1 MASAT
6 SSTAVRTAR
15 HVVALRHTARR
26 GGAVREELAPVID
39 GLRDELAPS
48 MSKRQ
53 AAAVIG
59 VSVPTLDKWIDRGLL
74 PVDVAPSGLPRV
86 LRDPVLDLAE
96 RVEDLRRAGETR
108 HLVTTAVDLMLRE
121 DSQYQREFDEL
132 YGPGLAAMREGD
144 FVSAAPGSAFGPE
157 D

>member
-1 MASAT
+1 MASAAT
-6 SSTAVRTAR
+6 STAVRTAR

-26 GGAVREELAPVID
+26 GGDVRAELAPVID
-39 GLRDELAPS
+39 ELRDELAPS

-74 PVDVAPSGLPRV
+74 PVDVAPSGRSRV
-86 LRDPVLDLAE
+86 QRDPVLDLAE

-108 HLVTTAVDLMLRE
+108 HLVAAAVDRMLRE
-121 DSQYQREFDEL
+121 DPQYQHEFDEL

-144 FVSAAPGSAFGPE
+144 FVSAAPGTDFGRE

>member
-1 MASAT
+1 MASAAT
-6 SSTAVRTAR
+6 NTAVRTAR

-26 GGAVREELAPVID
+26 GGEVRAELAPVID
-39 GLRDELAPS
+39 ELRDELALS

-59 VSVPTLDKWIDRGLL
+59 VSVPTLDKWLDRGLL
-74 PVDVAPSGLPRV
+74 PVETAKSGRPRV

-96 RVEDLRRAGETR
+96 RVEDLRRAGERR
-108 HLVTTAVDLMLRE
+108 HLVAMAVEHMLRE
-121 DSQYQREFDEL
+121 DPQYQRESDEL

-144 FVSAAPGSAFGPE
+144 FISAAPGADFGPE

>member
-1 MASAT
+1 MAST
-6 SSTAVRTAR
+6 STSTAVRTAR

-26 GGAVREELAPVID
+26 GGAVRAELTPVID
-39 GLRDELAPS
+39 ELRDELAQSLP
-48 MSKRQ
+48 KRQ

-59 VSVPTLDKWIDRGLL
+59 VSVPTLDRWIDRGLL
-74 PVDVAPSGLPRV
+74 PVETAPSGRPRV

-96 RVEDLRRAGETR
+96 RVEDLRKTGETR
-108 HLVTTAVDLMLRE
+108 HLVATAVDRMLRE
-121 DSQYQREFDEL
+121 DPQYQREFDEL

-144 FVSAAPGSAFGPE
+144 FVSAAPGPDFGPE

>member
-1 MASAT
+1 M
-6 SSTAVRTAR
+6 RD
-15 HVVALRHTARR
+15 
-26 GGAVREELAPVID
+26 ELAPVID
-39 GLRDELAPS
+39 ELRDELAPS
-48 MSKRQ
+48 MAKRQ

-74 PVDVAPSGLPRV
+74 PVETARSGRPRV

-108 HLVTTAVDLMLRE
+108 HLVAMAVDQMLRE
-121 DSQYQREFDEL
+121 DPEYQRGFDKL

-144 FVSAAPGSAFGPE
+144 FVSAAPGADFGPE

>member
-1 MASAT
+1 MASAAT
-6 SSTAVRTAR
+6 STAVRTAR

-26 GGAVREELAPVID
+26 GGDVRDELAPVID
-39 GLRDELAPS
+39 ELRDELAPS
-48 MSKRQ
+48 LSKRQ

-59 VSVPTLDKWIDRGLL
+59 VSVPTLDKWMDRGLL
-74 PVDVAPSGLPRV
+74 PVEVAPSGRPRV

-108 HLVTTAVDLMLRE
+108 HLVAAAVDRMLRE
-121 DSQYQREFDEL
+121 DPQYQREFDEL

-144 FVSAAPGSAFGPE
+144 FVSAAPGPDFGPE

>member
-1 MASAT
+1 MTSAI

-26 GGAVREELAPVID
+26 GGAVRAELAPVID
-39 GLRDELAPS
+39 ELRDELAPA

-59 VSVPTLDKWIDRGLL
+59 VSVPTLDKWIDRGLV
-74 PVDVAPSGLPRV
+74 PVEAAPSGRPRV
-86 LRDPVLDLAE
+86 LCDPVLDLAE
-96 RVEDLRRAGETR
+96 RVEDLRKAGETR
-108 HLVTTAVDLMLRE
+108 HLVATAVNRMLHE
-121 DSQYQREFDEL
+121 DPQYQREFDEL

-144 FVSAAPGSAFGPE
+144 FISAAPGPDFDPE

>member
-1 MASAT
+1 MASAAT
-6 SSTAVRTAR
+6 SSAVRTAR
-15 HVVALRHTARR
+15 HVVALRHTARL
-26 GGAVREELAPVID
+26 GGEVRAELAPVID
-39 GLRDELAPS
+39 ELREELAPS
-48 MSKRQ
+48 LSKRQ

-74 PVDVAPSGLPRV
+74 PVDTAPSGRPRV

-108 HLVTTAVDLMLRE
+108 HVVAMAVDRMLHE
-121 DSQYQREFDEL
+121 DPQYQREFDDL

-144 FVSAAPGSAFGPE
+144 FVSATPGPDFGPE

>member
-1 MASAT
+1 MRA
-6 SSTAVRTAR
+6 
-15 HVVALRHTARR
+15 
-26 GGAVREELAPVID
+26 ELTPVID
-39 GLRDELAPS
+39 ELRDELAPT

-74 PVDVAPSGLPRV
+74 PIETAGSGRLRV

-108 HLVTTAVDLMLRE
+108 HLVTMAVDRMLRE
-121 DSQYQREFDEL
+121 DRQYQLEFDEL
-132 YGPGLAAMREGD
+132 YGPGLAAMRGGD
-144 FVSAAPGSAFGPE
+144 FVSAAPGPDFGP
-157 D
+157 DD

>member
-1 MASAT
+1 MASAAT
-6 SSTAVRTAR
+6 NTAVRTAR

-26 GGAVREELAPVID
+26 GGEVRAELAPVID
-39 GLRDELAPS
+39 ELRDELAPS

-74 PVDVAPSGLPRV
+74 LVETAKSGRPRV

-108 HLVTTAVDLMLRE
+108 HLVATAVDRMLRE
-121 DSQYQREFDEL
+121 DPQYQREFDEL

-144 FVSAAPGSAFGPE
+144 FVSAAPGPDFGP
-157 D
+157 DD